1 MLLRLLEKRRHAKEG
16 KGTYVFF
23 LDVQKAYDTVWRKG
37 LLYKLHKLGIRGKMY
52 KLLAALYTD
61 TTSSVISESG
71 VESRVFKI
79 SEGVRQGDPLSC
91 ILFNL
96 FFNDLVEAI
105 DGAEVIAKKKVRSRN
120 SHGIAAT
127 R

>member
-1 MLLRLLEKRRHAKEG
+1 
-16 KGTYVFF
+16 
-23 LDVQKAYDTVWRKG
+23 
-37 LLYKLHKLGIRGKMY
+37 MY

-105 DGAEVIAKKKVRSRN
+105 DGPSGGDCEEKGSVEEFTWNRGN
-120 SHGIAAT
+120 
-127 R
+127 